1 MDEKYW
7 QERWKSSDTPWDMGM
22 PSPALVAYCSQL
34 PDKNIAIL
42 IPGAGS
48 GYEVDWLWENGFHNV
63 TALDWSPEALDRIAD
78 RIPDFPD
85 NHLASGDFFA
95 FEGQFDLILEQ
106 TFMSAIDPVKR
117 HAYAIKMFSLLKPEG
132 TLAGLLFDFP
142 LDGGPPFGGSEA
154 EYRKLFEPL
163 FEVKKMARSY
173 NSIQPR
179 EGRELFFILKKRM
192 LRA

>member
-7 QERWKSSDTPWDMGM
+7 QERWKSSDTPWDMGTAC
-22 PSPALVAYCSQL
+22 PALVAYCSQL
-34 PDKNIAIL
+34 TDRDIAIL

-63 TALDWSPEALDRIAD
+63 TALDWSPQALDRILD
-78 RIPDFPD
+78 RIPDFPED
-85 NHLASGDFFA
+85 QLVSGDFF
-95 FEGQFDLILEQ
+95 ETKGEFDLILEQ
-106 TFMSAIDPVKR
+106 TFMSAIDPAKR
-117 HAYAIKMFSLLKPEG
+117 HAYAIKMFSLLKQGG

-163 FEVKKMARSY
+163 FEIKTMARCY
-173 NSIQPR
+173 NSIPPR
-179 EGRELFFILKKRM
+179 DGRELFFILKKRM
-192 LRA
+192 LKA